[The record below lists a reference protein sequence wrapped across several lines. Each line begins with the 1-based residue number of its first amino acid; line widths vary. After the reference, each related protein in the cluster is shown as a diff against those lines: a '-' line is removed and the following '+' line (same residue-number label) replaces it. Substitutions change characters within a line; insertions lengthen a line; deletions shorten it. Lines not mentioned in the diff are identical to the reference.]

1 MTIVLGWMKLTTF
14 FLVCYKGMSEF
25 CENFNQESLCG
36 DSLFIWR
43 DNAVVAIL
51 AHNQKVARSNRAPAT
66 KGELYLQ
73 FYGDSLNRTSD
84 RTK

>member
-1 MTIVLGWMKLTTF
+1 MSEFVLE
-14 FLVCYKGMSEF
+14 EF
-25 CENFNQESLCG
+25 CENFNQESRCI